1 MTPPVLL
8 VADWQIPIMLAD
20 LEAAGHPPT
29 RAELDAF
36 AAEMLGRGCAIR
48 TYDERPSDDVR

>member
-1 MTPPVLL
+1 VTPPVFF
-8 VADWQIPIMLAD
+8 VADWAIPIMLAD
-20 LEAAGHPPT
+20 LEAAGRPPT

-36 AAEMLGRGCAIR
+36 AGCAIR